1 MAFLTDARG
10 VMLSDQA
17 SLQFAQSNMTYVE
30 PGVYRQRFQ
39 NADYG
44 RHLTVTTA
52 GPQWAATATWQTMGE
67 AGEAEWFSGNATDAP
82 YVEVT
87 MDQHNSPNYGIWSG
101 FKWTVEE
108 LNQALLANVNM
119 SNEKPMVARR
129 KVERKLYKV
138 AMTGDTTNKGAA
150 FTGLINDGTVTAYDV
165 AATGTGSST
174 LWNVKTPDQILYD
187 VNTLLG
193 GIQTATA
200 EVDYADTLRLPP
212 SAFRY
217 ISSARIGSDSS
228 MTILE
233 FLRRNN
239 VYTAETQQ
247 PLDIGTIVE
256 LESASDEGE
265 GRMIAYRNAPD
276 VVDFWLPMPFQLL
289 PVRSRSIMSF
299 EGAGI
304 ARTGGTRIKL
314 PAAIRYADR
323 ITDPT
328 P

>member
-1 MAFLTDARG
+1 MTFLTDAQG

-17 SLQFAQSNMTYVE
+17 SLQFVQSNLTYVE

-52 GPQWAATATWQTMGE
+52 GPNWAATATWQTMSE

-87 MDQHNSPNYGIWSG
+87 MDQKNSPNYGIWSG

-108 LNQALLANVNM
+108 LNQAYLAGVNM
-119 SNEKPMVARR
+119 SAEKPNVARR

-138 AMTGDTTNKGAA
+138 AMVGDTTKGPN
-150 FTGLINDGTVTAYDV
+150 FTGMLNDAAVTSYTV
-165 AATGTGSST
+165 AASGTGSST
-174 LWNVKTPDQILYD
+174 FWSNKTPDQILFD
-187 VNTLLG
+187 VNTLLD
-193 GIQTATA
+193 GIPSATA
-200 EVDYADTLRLPP
+200 EIEYADTLRLPP
-212 SAFRY
+212 AAFRY
-217 ISSARIGSDSS
+217 VSSTRLGGDTS

-239 VYTAETQQ
+239 TYTADTQQ
-247 PLDIGTIVE
+247 PLDIGTIPE
-256 LESASDEGE
+256 LATIGASGD
-265 GRMIAYRNAPD
+265 GRMVAYRNSAD
-276 VVDFWLPMPFQLL
+276 VLDFWLPMPFQLL

-323 ITDPT
+323 ITDG
-328 P
+328 